1 MSKFFEKKYDWVE
14 FLQYVYVP
22 NINFICISSC
32 EMRAESTMY
41 IEDMQKKGGCSVF
54 SIDYHYDRDAIS
66 FQDKEY
72 ALKQHLYQFVD
83 MFDKSVPLLLNITAM
98 DIRLLGAFLYNI
110 KKLGF
115 SKVYC
120 MYAEPLKYRKRAN
133 QDDCEG
139 IDRFDLYK
147 RFRGIQP
154 IPGYLRANDD
164 NLEEKWVALL
174 GFDGKRAE
182 QISDRYDFSD
192 IVPVI
197 TLPSFQPGWHNYA
210 LQENLDLIR
219 SNGRKPEYIV
229 ANSFLSAYEYL
240 QKLKDA
246 HPNSYLR
253 VTPLGT
259 KVNALGV
266 LLFSLN
272 QHEGIEILYDNPIEE
287 GEPTIDRGNTYVFD
301 ISDVINF

>member
-1 MSKFFEKKYDWVE
+1 MSKFFEKKYTWGE
-14 FLQYVYVP
+14 FLQYACVAK
-22 NINFICISSC
+22 INFVCISSC
-32 EMRAESTMY
+32 EMRAESTSFVK
-41 IEDMQKKGGCSVF
+41 DMQNKGGCSVF
-54 SIDYHYDRDAIS
+54 SIDYHYDRDTIS
-66 FQDKEY
+66 FQNKEY
-72 ALKQHLYQFVD
+72 TLKQHLYQFVD
-83 MFDKSVPLLLNITAM
+83 LFNKTEPLLLNITAM
-98 DIRLLGAFLYNI
+98 DIRLLGALLYNI

-115 SKVYC
+115 SKVFC
-120 MYAEPLKYRKRAN
+120 MYSEPLKYRKRDN

-139 IDRFDLYK
+139 VDRFDLYK

-164 NLEEKWVALL
+164 NLEEKWVAFL

-219 SNGRKPEYIV
+219 SNGRKPEYVV

-240 QKLKDA
+240 QKLKEA

-253 VTPLGT
+253 ITPLGT

-272 QHEGIEILYDNPIEE
+272 QHEGIEILYDNPIVE
-287 GEPTIDRGNTYVFD
+287 GELTIDRGSTYVFD
-301 ISDVINF
+301 ISDVINS

>member
-1 MSKFFEKKYDWVE
+1 MFIKD
-14 FLQYVYVP
+14 LQ
-22 NINFICISSC
+22 
-32 EMRAESTMY
+32 R
-41 IEDMQKKGGCSVF
+41 KGTCSVF
-54 SIDYHYDRDAIS
+54 SIDYHYESDAIT
-66 FQDKEY
+66 FQDNEY
-72 ALKQHLYQFVD
+72 TLKQHLNQFVD
-83 MFDKSVPLLLNITAM
+83 MFEKNKPLLLNITAM
-98 DIRLLGAFLYNI
+98 DIRLLGALLYNI

-120 MYAEPLKYRKRAN
+120 MYSEPLKYRKRA
-133 QDDCEG
+133 QTDDCEG
-139 IDRFDLYK
+139 VDRFDLYK
-147 RFRGIQP
+147 TFRGIQP

-164 NLEEKWVALL
+164 NLEEKWVAFL

-182 QISDRYDFSD
+182 QISDRYDFPD
-192 IVPVI
+192 FVPVI

-210 LQENLDLIR
+210 LQENLDLI
-219 SNGRKPEYIV
+219 SSKGRKPEYIV

-253 VTPLGT
+253 ITPLGT

-272 QHEGIEILYDNPIEE
+272 HHEGIEILYDNPIEE

-301 ISDVINF
+301 ITDVINS